1 MAAHW
6 PPTRAEPRPAECVPP
21 ELRPVWGHAETCSPK
36 HMMAVMEEELERAAQ
51 ALYALPFD
59 EFVAARTAA
68 AKDASASNKP
78 LAQAIRTLPKPSVA
92 AWTVNMLAHHSPDA
106 VQQLRALG
114 LTMQEAQASLDAS
127 ALRELA
133 KERRKLLGTAVGEA
147 RLAAEKQGRKIS
159 GAVATEVEETLRAA
173 TADLAAAAAVE
184 SGLLLRGLSADGV
197 DQVDVSDAVAV
208 PSALG
213 KLPPPSRPP
222 QRPSG
227 AQRPAGGTQRAAG
240 EAPNRRGQEPSAPA
254 APSSPRA
261 RTQPPKAADRADT
274 GADAGAVEPEKPRLR
289 AVRTAPRHVTPSL
302 LEKAQAALAE
312 AEEAAADAADEAAR
326 RAQAQEESAA
336 AFVRLTAEV
345 NEARQRLRALEL
357 SLDAA
362 RKERETAA
370 AEAKQYARAAEKSE
384 RLAVLAKERVLRL
397 RNTPD

>member
-1 MAAHW
+1 
-6 PPTRAEPRPAECVPP
+6 
-21 ELRPVWGHAETCSPK
+21 
-36 HMMAVMEEELERAAQ
+36 MMAVMEEELERAAQ

-59 EFVAARTAA
+59 EFIAARTAA
-68 AKDASASNKP
+68 AKDAAASNKP

-114 LTMQEAQASLDAS
+114 ETMQEAQASLDAA

-197 DQVDVSDAVAV
+197 DQVDLSDAVAV

-213 KLPPPSRPP
+213 KLPPRPLPP
-222 QRPSG
+222 QRPAGQRGRHARLAGHRKATGRSHPPQLPRPDGVTG
-227 AQRPAGGTQRAAG
+227 ASRQRPRRRA
-240 EAPNRRGQEPSAPA
+240 PTPTPTRWSRRSRASEPSAPLPARSRRRCWRRRRQRWRKRRKRLLMPQTRPRA
-254 APSSPRA
+254 AP
-261 RTQPPKAADRADT
+261 
-274 GADAGAVEPEKPRLR
+274 E
-289 AVRTAPRHVTPSL
+289 
-302 LEKAQAALAE
+302 AQ
-312 AEEAAADAADEAAR
+312 EEAAAD
-326 RAQAQEESAA
+326 
-336 AFVRLTAEV
+336 FVRLTAEV
-345 NEARQRLRALEL
+345 NDARQRLRALEL

-384 RLAVLAKERVLRL
+384 RSAVLAKERVLRL

>member
-1 MAAHW
+1 
-6 PPTRAEPRPAECVPP
+6 
-21 ELRPVWGHAETCSPK
+21 
-36 HMMAVMEEELERAAQ
+36 MMAIMEEELERAAQ

-59 EFVAARTAA
+59 EFIAARTAA
-68 AKDASASNKP
+68 AKDAAASSKP
-78 LAQAIRTLPKPSVA
+78 LAQAIRALPKPSVA

-114 LTMQEAQASLDAS
+114 QTMQEAQASLDAS

-147 RLAAEKQGRKIS
+147 WLAAEKQGRKVS

-184 SGLLLRGLSADGV
+184 TGLLLRGLSADGV
-197 DQVDVSDAVAV
+197 DQVDLSDAVAV

-213 KLPPPSRPP
+213 KLPPRPLPP
-222 QRPSG
+222 QRPAA
-227 AQRPAGGTQRAAG
+227 AQRPAGGEPRTG
-240 EAPNRRGQEPSAPA
+240 GGAPKGRRQEPSSTTAPA
-254 APSSPRA
+254 GGRD
-261 RTQPPKAADRADT
+261 RTQPSKAAARADSDAS
-274 GADAGAVEPEKPRLR
+274 ADAVDQERPRLR
-289 AVRTAPRHVTPSL
+289 AVRTAPRPVTPSL

-326 RAQAQEESAA
+326 RAQAQEEAA
-336 AFVRLTAEV
+336 ADFVRLTAEV
-345 NEARQRLRALEL
+345 NDARQRLRALEL

-384 RLAVLAKERVLRL
+384 RSAVLAKERVLRL

>member
-1 MAAHW
+1 
-6 PPTRAEPRPAECVPP
+6 
-21 ELRPVWGHAETCSPK
+21 
-36 HMMAVMEEELERAAQ
+36 MEEELQRAAQ

-59 EFVAARTAA
+59 DFIAARTAA
-68 AKDASASNKP
+68 AKDAAASSKP

-92 AWTVNMLAHHSPDA
+92 AWTVNVLAHHRPDA
-106 VQQLRALG
+106 IQQLRTLG
-114 LTMQEAQASLDAS
+114 QTMQEAQASLDAA

-159 GAVATEVEETLRAA
+159 GPVATEVEETLRAA

-197 DQVDVSDAVAV
+197 DQVNVTDAVAV

-213 KLPPPSRPP
+213 KLPPRPLPS

-227 AQRPAGGTQRAAG
+227 AQRPEGGTQSSAG
-240 EAPNRRGQEPSAPA
+240 GAQRPIGAGPKSRREESSATTAPA
-254 APSSPRA
+254 GRRT
-261 RTQPPKAADRADT
+261 RTQPLK
-274 GADAGAVEPEKPRLR
+274 AGAEEHEQPRLR
-289 AVRTAPRHVTPSL
+289 AVRSTPRPVPPSL

-312 AEEAAADAADEAAR
+312 AEDAAADAASEAAR
-326 RAQAQEESAA
+326 RAQAQEDAAA
-336 AFVRLTAEV
+336 AFVQLTADV

-362 RKERETAA
+362 RKQREAAA

-384 RLAVLAKERVLRL
+384 RSAVLARERVLRL

>member
-1 MAAHW
+1 
-6 PPTRAEPRPAECVPP
+6 
-21 ELRPVWGHAETCSPK
+21 
-36 HMMAVMEEELERAAQ
+36 MEEELQRAAQ

-59 EFVAARTAA
+59 DFIAARTAA
-68 AKDASASNKP
+68 AKDAAASDKP

-92 AWTVNMLAHHSPDA
+92 AWTVNMLAHHRPVA
-106 VQQLRALG
+106 VQQLRVLG
-114 LTMQEAQASLDAS
+114 QSMQEAQASLDAA

-147 RLAAEKQGRKIS
+147 RLAAEEQGRKIS
-159 GAVATEVEETLRAA
+159 GPVATEVEETLRAA

-197 DQVDVSDAVAV
+197 DQVNVTDAVAV

-213 KLPPPSRPP
+213 KLPPRPLPP

-227 AQRPAGGTQRAAG
+227 AQRPIGVGPKGHG
-240 EAPNRRGQEPSAPA
+240 EEPSATA
-254 APSSPRA
+254 APAGRRA
-261 RTQPPKAADRADT
+261 RTQPPKAAVKTDT
-274 GADAGAVEPEKPRLR
+274 DTEADAEAQEKPRLR
-289 AVRTAPRHVTPSL
+289 AVRSAPRPVPPSL

-312 AEEAAADAADEAAR
+312 AEEAAADAAGEAAR
-326 RAQAQEESAA
+326 RAQAQEDAAA
-336 AFVRLTAEV
+336 AFVQLTADV

-362 RKERETAA
+362 RKQRETSA

-384 RLAVLAKERVLRL
+384 RSAVLAKERVLRL

>member
-1 MAAHW
+1 
-6 PPTRAEPRPAECVPP
+6 
-21 ELRPVWGHAETCSPK
+21 
-36 HMMAVMEEELERAAQ
+36 MMTVMEEELQRAAQ

-59 EFVAARTAA
+59 DFIAARTAA
-68 AKDASASNKP
+68 AKDAAASSKP

-92 AWTVNMLAHHSPDA
+92 AWTVNMLAHHRPDA
-106 VQQLRALG
+106 IQQLRTLG
-114 LTMQEAQASLDAS
+114 RTMQEAQASLDAA

-159 GAVATEVEETLRAA
+159 GPVATEVEETLRAA

-197 DQVDVSDAVAV
+197 DQVDVADAVAV

-213 KLPPPSRPP
+213 KLPPRPLPP

-227 AQRPAGGTQRAAG
+227 AQRPEGGTQSSAG
-240 EAPNRRGQEPSAPA
+240 GAQRPTGAGPKIRRPESSATTAPA
-254 APSSPRA
+254 R
-261 RTQPPKAADRADT
+261 RTRIQPPKAANK
-274 GADAGAVEPEKPRLR
+274 ADAEEHEQPRLR
-289 AVRTAPRHVTPSL
+289 AVRSAPRPVPPSL

-312 AEEAAADAADEAAR
+312 AEEAAADAASEAAR
-326 RAQAQEESAA
+326 RAQAQEDAAA
-336 AFVRLTAEV
+336 AFVQLTADV
-345 NEARQRLRALEL
+345 NDARQRLRAMEL

-362 RKERETAA
+362 RKQRETAA
-370 AEAKQYARAAEKSE
+370 AEAKQYARAAEKTE
-384 RLAVLAKERVLRL
+384 RSAVLAKERVLRL

>member
-1 MAAHW
+1 
-6 PPTRAEPRPAECVPP
+6 
-21 ELRPVWGHAETCSPK
+21 
-36 HMMAVMEEELERAAQ
+36 MMAVMEEELERAAQ

-59 EFVAARTAA
+59 EFIAARTAA
-68 AKDASASNKP
+68 AKDAAASSKP
-78 LAQAIRTLPKPSVA
+78 LAQAIRALPKPSVA

-114 LTMQEAQASLDAS
+114 ETMQEAQASLDAS

-147 RLAAEKQGRKIS
+147 RLAAEKQGRKVS

-184 SGLLLRGLSADGV
+184 TGLLLRGLSADGV
-197 DQVDVSDAVAV
+197 DQVDLSDAVAV

-213 KLPPPSRPP
+213 KLPPRPLPP
-222 QRPSG
+222 QRPAA
-227 AQRPAGGTQRAAG
+227 AQRPAGGGPRTG
-240 EAPNRRGQEPSAPA
+240 GGAPKGRRQEPSSTTAPA
-254 APSSPRA
+254 GGRD
-261 RTQPPKAADRADT
+261 RTQPSKAAARADSDAS
-274 GADAGAVEPEKPRLR
+274 ADAVDQERPRLQ
-289 AVRTAPRHVTPSL
+289 AVRTAPRPVTPSL

-326 RAQAQEESAA
+326 RAQAQEEAA
-336 AFVRLTAEV
+336 ADFVRLTAEV
-345 NEARQRLRALEL
+345 NDARQRLRALEL

-384 RLAVLAKERVLRL
+384 RSAVLAKERVLRL

>member
-1 MAAHW
+1 
-6 PPTRAEPRPAECVPP
+6 
-21 ELRPVWGHAETCSPK
+21 
-36 HMMAVMEEELERAAQ
+36 MMALMEEELERTAQ

-68 AKDASASNKP
+68 AKDAAASNKT

-92 AWTVNMLAHHSPDA
+92 AWTINMLAHHNPDA
-106 VQQLRALG
+106 VQRLRTLG
-114 LTMQEAQASLDAS
+114 QTMQEAQASLDAA

-159 GAVATEVEETLRAA
+159 GAVATEVEATLRAA
-173 TADLAAAAAVE
+173 TADLAAGAAIE

-213 KLPPPSRPP
+213 KLPPPLPRPSGT

-227 AQRPAGGTQRAAG
+227 EVPKGRRREPTAATAPPAQRTRTQIRKAG
-240 EAPNRRGQEPSAPA
+240 
-254 APSSPRA
+254 A
-261 RTQPPKAADRADT
+261 RTDSDAD
-274 GADAGAVEPEKPRLR
+274 AVEPEKPRLH
-289 AVRTAPRHVTPSL
+289 AVRTAPRPVTPSL

-312 AEEAAADAADEAAR
+312 AEEAAAEAADEAAR
-326 RAQAQEESAA
+326 RARAQEEAAA
-336 AFVRLTAEV
+336 AFVQLTADV

-362 RKERETAA
+362 RKDRETAA

-384 RLAVLAKERVLRL
+384 RSAVLAKERVLRL

>member
-1 MAAHW
+1 
-6 PPTRAEPRPAECVPP
+6 
-21 ELRPVWGHAETCSPK
+21 
-36 HMMAVMEEELERAAQ
+36 MEEELQRAAQ

-59 EFVAARTAA
+59 DFIAARTAA
-68 AKDASASNKP
+68 SKEAATSDKP

-92 AWTVNMLAHHSPDA
+92 AWTVNMLAHHRPEA
-106 VQQLRALG
+106 VQQLRVLG
-114 LTMQEAQASLDAS
+114 QAMQEAQASLDAA

-147 RLAAEKQGRKIS
+147 RLAAEEQGRKIS
-159 GAVATEVEETLRAA
+159 GPVATEVEETLRAA

-197 DQVDVSDAVAV
+197 DQVDVTDAVAV

-213 KLPPPSRPP
+213 KLPPRPLPP
-222 QRPSG
+222 QRPGG
-227 AQRPAGGTQRAAG
+227 ARRPIGGGPKSRP
-240 EAPNRRGQEPSAPA
+240 EEPSATA
-254 APSSPRA
+254 APAGRRA
-261 RTQPPKAADRADT
+261 RTQPPKAADKT
-274 GADAGAVEPEKPRLR
+274 DAEEQQKPRLR
-289 AVRTAPRHVTPSL
+289 AVRSAPRPVPPSL

-312 AEEAAADAADEAAR
+312 AEEAAADAAGEAAR
-326 RAQAQEESAA
+326 RAQAQEDAAA
-336 AFVRLTAEV
+336 AFVQLTADV

-362 RKERETAA
+362 RKQRDTAA

-384 RLAVLAKERVLRL
+384 RSAVLAKERVLRL

>member
-1 MAAHW
+1 
-6 PPTRAEPRPAECVPP
+6 
-21 ELRPVWGHAETCSPK
+21 
-36 HMMAVMEEELERAAQ
+36 MMAFMEEELQRAAQ

-59 EFVAARTAA
+59 DFIAARTAA
-68 AKDASASNKP
+68 AKDAAASSKP

-92 AWTVNMLAHHSPDA
+92 AWTVNVLAHHRPDA
-106 VQQLRALG
+106 IQQLRTLG
-114 LTMQEAQASLDAS
+114 QTMQEAQASLDAA

-159 GAVATEVEETLRAA
+159 GPVATEVEETLRAA

-197 DQVDVSDAVAV
+197 DQVNVTDAVAV

-213 KLPPPSRPP
+213 KLPPRPLPS

-227 AQRPAGGTQRAAG
+227 AQRPEGGTQSSAG
-240 EAPNRRGQEPSAPA
+240 GAQRPIGAGPKSRREESSATTAPA
-254 APSSPRA
+254 GRRT
-261 RTQPPKAADRADT
+261 RTQPLK
-274 GADAGAVEPEKPRLR
+274 AGAEEHEQPRLR
-289 AVRTAPRHVTPSL
+289 AVRSTPRPVPPSL

-312 AEEAAADAADEAAR
+312 AEDAAADAASEAAR
-326 RAQAQEESAA
+326 RAQAQEDAAA
-336 AFVRLTAEV
+336 AFVQLTADV

-362 RKERETAA
+362 RKQREAAA

-384 RLAVLAKERVLRL
+384 RSAVLARERVLRL

>member
-1 MAAHW
+1 
-6 PPTRAEPRPAECVPP
+6 
-21 ELRPVWGHAETCSPK
+21 
-36 HMMAVMEEELERAAQ
+36 MEEELERAAL

-59 EFVAARTAA
+59 AFVAARTATARDA
-68 AKDASASNKP
+68 AANKP

-92 AWTVNMLAHHSPDA
+92 AWTVNMLTHHRPDA
-106 VQQLRALG
+106 VQQLRTLG
-114 LTMQEAQASLDAS
+114 QTMQEAQASLDAA

-147 RLAAEKQGRKIS
+147 RLAAEEQGRKVS

-173 TADLAAAAAVE
+173 TADPAAAAAVE

-213 KLPPPSRPP
+213 KLPPPRPLAAP
-222 QRPSG
+222 RKAPAPAGG
-227 AQRPAGGTQRAAG
+227 AQRPAAG
-240 EAPNRRGQEPSAPA
+240 APKGRRQEPSSPA
-254 APSSPRA
+254 SPA
-261 RTQPPKAADRADT
+261 GGLPRTQPPKAAARS
-274 GADAGAVEPEKPRLR
+274 GAGPSKPEKPRLQ
-289 AVRTAPRHVTPSL
+289 AVRSAPRPVTPSL

-312 AEEAAADAADEAAR
+312 AEESAAEAADEAAR
-326 RAQAQEESAA
+326 RAEAQEEAAA

-345 NEARQRLRALEL
+345 SETRQRLRSLEL
-357 SLDAA
+357 ELDAA

-370 AEAKQYARAAEKSE
+370 AEAKQYARAAEKTE
-384 RLAVLAKERVLRL
+384 RSAVLAKERVLRL

>member
-1 MAAHW
+1 
-6 PPTRAEPRPAECVPP
+6 
-21 ELRPVWGHAETCSPK
+21 
-36 HMMAVMEEELERAAQ
+36 MEEELERAAQ

-59 EFVAARTAA
+59 EFIAARTAA
-68 AKDASASNKP
+68 AKDAAASSKP
-78 LAQAIRTLPKPSVA
+78 LAQAIRALPKPSVA

-114 LTMQEAQASLDAS
+114 ETMQEAQASLDAS

-147 RLAAEKQGRKIS
+147 RLAAEKQGRKVS

-213 KLPPPSRPP
+213 KMAPRPLPT
-222 QRPSG
+222 QRPAE
-227 AQRPAGGTQRAAG
+227 AQRPAGGAPRPAG
-240 EAPNRRGQEPSAPA
+240 GAPKGRRQEPSATTAPA
-254 APSSPRA
+254 AGRRDRTKPS
-261 RTQPPKAADRADT
+261 KAAAGA
-274 GADAGAVEPEKPRLR
+274 GADAGADAVDQEKPRLR
-289 AVRTAPRHVTPSL
+289 AVRTAPRPVTPSL

-326 RAQAQEESAA
+326 RAQAQEEAA
-336 AFVRLTAEV
+336 ADFVRLTAEV
-345 NEARQRLRALEL
+345 NDARQRLRALEL

-384 RLAVLAKERVLRL
+384 RSAVLAKERVLRL

>member
-1 MAAHW
+1 
-6 PPTRAEPRPAECVPP
+6 
-21 ELRPVWGHAETCSPK
+21 
-36 HMMAVMEEELERAAQ
+36 MEEELERAAQ

-68 AKDASASNKP
+68 AKEAAASNKP

-92 AWTVNMLAHHSPDA
+92 AWTINMLAHHSPDA
-106 VQQLRALG
+106 VQHLRTLG
-114 LTMQEAQASLDAS
+114 QTMQAAQASLDAA

-173 TADLAAAAAVE
+173 TADLAASAAVE

-213 KLPPPSRPP
+213 KLPPRPLPMQRPSGP
-222 QRPSG
+222 QRPSAKEPKG
-227 AQRPAGGTQRAAG
+227 
-240 EAPNRRGQEPSAPA
+240 RRQEPPATAP
-254 APSSPRA
+254 PVLRK
-261 RTQPPKAADRADT
+261 RTQPRMAAARTDSDAD
-274 GADAGAVEPEKPRLR
+274 VIEPEKPRLH
-289 AVRTAPRHVTPSL
+289 AVRTAPRPVTPSL
-302 LEKAQAALAE
+302 LEKAEAALAE
-312 AEEAAADAADEAAR
+312 AEEAAADAAEEAGR
-326 RAQAQEESAA
+326 RAQAQEEAAA
-336 AFVRLTAEV
+336 AFVQLTADV

-362 RKERETAA
+362 RKDRETAA
-370 AEAKQYARAAEKSE
+370 AEAKQYARAAGKSE
-384 RLAVLAKERVLRL
+384 RSAMLAKERVLRL

>member
-1 MAAHW
+1 
-6 PPTRAEPRPAECVPP
+6 
-21 ELRPVWGHAETCSPK
+21 
-36 HMMAVMEEELERAAQ
+36 MEEELERAAQ

-59 EFVAARTAA
+59 EFIPARTAA
-68 AKDASASNKP
+68 AKDAAASDKP
-78 LAQAIRTLPKPSVA
+78 LALAIRSLPKPSVA

-106 VQQLRALG
+106 VQQLRTLG
-114 LTMQEAQASLDAS
+114 QTMQEAQASLDAT

-133 KERRKLLGTAVGEA
+133 QERRKLLGTAVGEA
-147 RLAAEKQGRKIS
+147 RLAAEKQGRKVS

-197 DQVDVSDAVAV
+197 DQVDLSDAVAV

-213 KLPPPSRPP
+213 KLPPRPLP
-222 QRPSG
+222 PKRPAQAKPSG
-227 AQRPAGGTQRAAG
+227 EAQAQQPAGGAPRTAG
-240 EAPNRRGQEPSAPA
+240 GAPKDRRQEPPATAAPA
-254 APSSPRA
+254 SRRA
-261 RTQPPKAADRADT
+261 RTQPRKAAARADT
-274 GADAGAVEPEKPRLR
+274 GTDAVDQEKPRLQ
-289 AVRTAPRHVTPSL
+289 AVRTAPRPVSPSL
-302 LEKAQAALAE
+302 LEKAEAALAK

-326 RAQAQEESAA
+326 RARAQEEAA
-336 AFVRLTAEV
+336 ADFVRLTAEV
-345 NEARQRLRALEL
+345 NDARQRLRALEQ

-384 RLAVLAKERVLRL
+384 RSAVLAKERVLRL

>member
-1 MAAHW
+1 
-6 PPTRAEPRPAECVPP
+6 
-21 ELRPVWGHAETCSPK
+21 
-36 HMMAVMEEELERAAQ
+36 MEEELQRAAQ

-59 EFVAARTAA
+59 DFIAARTAA
-68 AKDASASNKP
+68 AKDAAASSKP

-92 AWTVNMLAHHSPDA
+92 AWTVNMLAHHRPEA
-106 VQQLRALG
+106 VQQLRVLG
-114 LTMQEAQASLDAS
+114 QTMQQAQASLDAS

-147 RLAAEKQGRKIS
+147 RLAAEEQGRKIS
-159 GAVATEVEETLRAA
+159 GPVATEVEETLRAA

-197 DQVDVSDAVAV
+197 DQVDVTEAVAV

-213 KLPPPSRPP
+213 KLPPRPLPP

-227 AQRPAGGTQRAAG
+227 AQRPIGGG
-240 EAPNRRGQEPSAPA
+240 PKSRREEPPATAAPA
-254 APSSPRA
+254 GRRA
-261 RTQPPKAADRADT
+261 RTQPPRAADKTA
-274 GADAGAVEPEKPRLR
+274 ADADAKGQEKPRLR
-289 AVRTAPRHVTPSL
+289 AVRSAPRPVPPSL

-312 AEEAAADAADEAAR
+312 AEEAAADAASEAAR
-326 RAQAQEESAA
+326 RAQAQEDAAA
-336 AFVRLTAEV
+336 AFVQLTADV

-362 RKERETAA
+362 RKQRETAA

-384 RLAVLAKERVLRL
+384 RSAVLAKERVLRL

>member
-1 MAAHW
+1 MD
-6 PPTRAEPRPAECVPP
+6 
-21 ELRPVWGHAETCSPK
+21 
-36 HMMAVMEEELERAAQ
+36 EELERAAQ

-59 EFVAARTAA
+59 EFIAARTAA
-68 AKDASASNKP
+68 AKDAAASDKP
-78 LAQAIRTLPKPSVA
+78 LAQAIRSLPKPSVA

-106 VQQLRALG
+106 VEQLRTLG
-114 LTMQEAQASLDAS
+114 QTMQEAQASLDAA

-147 RLAAEKQGRKIS
+147 RLAAEKQGRKVS

-197 DQVDVSDAVAV
+197 DQVDLSAAVAV

-213 KLPPPSRPP
+213 KLPPRPVP
-222 QRPSG
+222 PKRTG
-227 AQRPAGGTQRAAG
+227 EAQRPAGAALRPAG
-240 EAPNRRGQEPSAPA
+240 ASPKGRQQEPPA
-254 APSSPRA
+254 TTAPSSRCA
-261 RTQPPKAADRADT
+261 RTQPPKAAARADT
-274 GADAGAVEPEKPRLR
+274 DAVEQEKPRLQ
-289 AVRTAPRHVTPSL
+289 AVRTAPRPVTPSL
-302 LEKAQAALAE
+302 LEKAEAALAE

-326 RAQAQEESAA
+326 RARAQEEAA
-336 AFVRLTAEV
+336 ADFVRLTAEV
-345 NEARQRLRALEL
+345 NEARLRLRTLEH

-384 RLAVLAKERVLRL
+384 RSAVLAKERVLRL